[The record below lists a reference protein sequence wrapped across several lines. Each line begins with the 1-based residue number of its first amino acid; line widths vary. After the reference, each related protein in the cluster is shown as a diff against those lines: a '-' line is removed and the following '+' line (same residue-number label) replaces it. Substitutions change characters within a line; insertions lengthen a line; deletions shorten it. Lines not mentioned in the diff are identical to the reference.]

1 MKGLG
6 LLVAAACVALSAAA
20 VPAVKTY
27 RADDKS
33 AVRIV
38 GRTLADAGDGSVRF
52 DWSGVYAETEL
63 DGKALAVKLSDTGK
77 SYFDVFVDGRHTGK
91 VKAAGQDTVVTI
103 ADGLPRGVH
112 KIAIRKCTEGETGM
126 TTFHEFILPKGG
138 SLTAAKPRGRH
149 IEFIGNSL
157 SAGFGTE
164 GKHPREPFSP
174 ESENCNLAY
183 STIIPRYFDADY
195 TIIAHSGRGA
205 VRNYGDSVRVSRNAM
220 RHKFMQTFDEDTTV
234 KWSFDGYHP
243 DLVVINLGANDFSTE
258 PHPYRRE
265 FVDAYCEIIDSI
277 MSKYGAETP
286 ILSVMP
292 YAIDTQIE
300 PMFAEIIQ
308 RNSEKAKIHFVRMPT
323 DYLNWD
329 SDRGAVWHPNYQGQ
343 KKMAM
348 MIIPYVATIM
358 GWEFPDRKVE

>member
-1 MKGLG
+1 MG
-6 LLVAAACVALSAAA
+6 AAICMSAA
-20 VPAVKTY
+20 PAAKSY
-27 RADDKS
+27 RADDTS

-38 GRTLADAGDGSVRF
+38 GRTDRSAADGSVRF
-52 DWSGVYAETEL
+52 DWSGIYAETVL
-63 DGKALAVKLSDTGK
+63 DGRALDLRVSDTGK
-77 SYFDVFVDGRHTGK
+77 SFFDVTVDGKPMGK
-91 VKAAGQDTVVTI
+91 FKVASADTVITI
-103 ADGLPRGVH
+103 AAGLPRGAH
-112 KIAIRKCTEGETGM
+112 NIAIRKCTEGETGT

-138 SLTAAKPRGRH
+138 TLTATAPRGRH

-164 GKHPREPFSP
+164 GKAPNEPFSP

-195 TIIAHSGRGA
+195 TIIAHSGRGV

-220 RHKFMQTFDEDTTV
+220 RHKFLQTFDEDTASR
-234 KWSFDGYHP
+234 WSFDGYRP
-243 DLVVINLGANDFSTE
+243 DLVIINLGANDFSTE
-258 PHPYRRE
+258 PHPYRSE
-265 FVDAYCEIIDSI
+265 FVNAYCELIDSVS
-277 MSKYGAETP
+277 SKYGDTTP
-286 ILSVMP
+286 IISVMP

-300 PMFAEIIQ
+300 PMFDEILK
-308 RNSEKAKIHFVRMPT
+308 RKADPRIHFIRMPM

-358 GWEFPDRKVE
+358 GWEFPTKPVE

>member
-1 MKGLG
+1 MRRLG
-6 LLVAAACVALSAAA
+6 ILMATVCVAFGVAAATG
-20 VPAVKTY
+20 VKTY
-27 RADDKS
+27 RADDQS
-33 AVRIV
+33 AVRFV
-38 GRTLADAGDGSVRF
+38 GRTAAGSGDGSVRF

-63 DGKALAVKLSDTGK
+63 DGRALAMRLSDTGK
-77 SYFDVFVDGRHTGK
+77 SYFDIFVDGKHAQKIKSQGT
-91 VKAAGQDTVVTI
+91 DTIVTI
-103 ADGLPRGVH
+103 ADGLSRGVH

-126 TTFHEFILPKGG
+126 TTIHEFILPKGG
-138 SLTAAKPRGRH
+138 TMTAAKPRGRH

-164 GKHPREPFSP
+164 GKNPREPFSP

-183 STIIPRYFDADY
+183 STIVPRYFDADY

-220 RHKFMQTFDEDTTV
+220 RHKFLQTFDEDTTV
-234 KWSFDGYHP
+234 RWSFDGYRP

-265 FVDAYCEIIDSI
+265 FVDAYSEIIDSI
-277 MSKYGAETP
+277 MAKYGAETP

-300 PMFAEIIQ
+300 PMFADILQ
-308 RNSEKAKIHFVRMPT
+308 RNSKANIHFIRMPV
-323 DYLNWD
+323 DYINWD

-348 MIIPYVATIM
+348 LIIPYVATIT
-358 GWEFPDRKVE
+358 GWDFPTRPVE